1 MKEGGDLATMGRI
14 CDEQQNR
21 QFLEL
26 LVCVK
31 RIFILSANKRNIFLS
46 LSWSS
51 VVIDKKIQTESYTD
65 YAKLSRKKPEKISE
79 NIDVSKLQ
87 NADFRKSSSS
97 N

>member
-1 MKEGGDLATMGRI
+1 M
-14 CDEQQNR
+14 
-21 QFLEL
+21 
-26 LVCVK
+26 
-31 RIFILSANKRNIFLS
+31 FILSANKSNIFLS

-65 YAKLSRKKPEKISE
+65 YAKLSREIPEKISE
-79 NIDVSKLQ
+79 KIDVSKLQ